1 MLEFHIMNLERKINF
16 GSTLESKLQEKPK
29 NENDKKTEKL
39 PGACAAN
46 KKERRKCPVVTVNY
60 ESCHD
65 CPFSGYKEGDINLGQ
80 EGLRGGIED
89 SRASA
94 AWRKNKLI
102 HGIPHGD
109 D

>member
-1 MLEFHIMNLERKINF
+1 MVERKIDF
-16 GSTLESKLQEKPK
+16 GSKLESELQSI
-29 NENDKKTEKL
+29 NTSENDKKTDKL
-39 PGACAAN
+39 PGACAAS
-46 KKERRKCPVVTVNY
+46 KKERRKCPVVTPGY
-60 ESCHD
+60 ERCHK
-65 CPFSGYKEGDINLGQ
+65 CPWCGFEEGDINLGQ

>member
-1 MLEFHIMNLERKINF
+1 MGHEFAKPPYILSDRDEQLSKIKLNLEHHNSRKPETKGI
-16 GSTLESKLQEKPK
+16 
-29 NENDKKTEKL
+29 
-39 PGACAAN
+39 CAAS
-46 KKERRKCPVVTVNY
+46 KKERRKCPIVSPSY
-60 ESCHD
+60 ESCHN
-65 CPFSGYKEGDINLGQ
+65 CPFTGIKAGDINLGK

-89 SRASA
+89 GRDSA